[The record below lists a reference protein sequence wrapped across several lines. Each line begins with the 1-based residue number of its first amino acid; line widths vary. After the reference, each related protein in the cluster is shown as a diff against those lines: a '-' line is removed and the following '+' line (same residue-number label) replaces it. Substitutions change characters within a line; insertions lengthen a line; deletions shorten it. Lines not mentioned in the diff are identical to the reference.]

1 MSAYPNPSDGN
12 STLKYSVDAPSVI
25 KIVVYDMQGKMIKVL
40 SDKKQDAGF
49 YTMQWDNS
57 GLAKDTYVVTAF
69 KHGINKQVIKVVKN

>member
-1 MSAYPNPSDGN
+1 
-12 STLKYSVDAPSVI
+12 
-25 KIVVYDMQGKMIKVL
+25 MQGKMIKVL